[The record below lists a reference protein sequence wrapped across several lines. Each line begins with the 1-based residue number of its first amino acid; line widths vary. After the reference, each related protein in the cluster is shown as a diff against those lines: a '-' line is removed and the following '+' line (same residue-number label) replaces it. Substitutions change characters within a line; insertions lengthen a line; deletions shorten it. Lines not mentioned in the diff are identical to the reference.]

1 MRGAAPQ
8 TAQEDEL
15 VLGADTMVPAA
26 PAQPQA
32 PTHSASVEPA
42 PGSEEAR
49 RRWLAPGSEAGEVPA
64 QPAPRVKL
72 GGTLFERMSNAA
84 RGAQRDDNAQGSG
97 DSSLD
102 IPRFLHRQNNQ

>member
-1 MRGAAPQ
+1 VAD
-8 TAQEDEL
+8 DEL
-15 VLGADTMVPAA
+15 VLGADTIVPAPAPAA
-26 PAQPQA
+26 PSHPAA
-32 PTHSASVEPA
+32 VEPA
-42 PGSEEAR
+42 PGSDEAR
-49 RRWLAPGSEAGEVPA
+49 RRWLAPGSEAGEAPA

-84 RGAQRDDNAQGSG
+84 RGAQRDENAQGGS